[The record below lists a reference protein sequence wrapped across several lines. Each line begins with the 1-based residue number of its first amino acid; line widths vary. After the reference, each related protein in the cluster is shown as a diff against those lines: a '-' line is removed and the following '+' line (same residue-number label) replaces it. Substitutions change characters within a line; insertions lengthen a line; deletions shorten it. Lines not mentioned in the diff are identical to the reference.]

1 MASKQAFE
9 KSLNKNEGEWVSVE
23 AEVWKPEQEGDSI
36 QGVLINTEENAG
48 KYDGNAYYI
57 ENSDGTHLVFGT
69 SVLDNRMKL
78 VSIGD
83 EVKIEY
89 KGLDETKNG
98 DEVKMFVVQ
107 KRRAEKPSS
116 STFKKSGVK
125 STESGE

>member
-1 MASKQAFE
+1 MASKQTFE

-36 QGVLINTEENAG
+36 QGVLINKQENAG

-57 ENSDGTHLVFGT
+57 ENSEGTSLIFGT